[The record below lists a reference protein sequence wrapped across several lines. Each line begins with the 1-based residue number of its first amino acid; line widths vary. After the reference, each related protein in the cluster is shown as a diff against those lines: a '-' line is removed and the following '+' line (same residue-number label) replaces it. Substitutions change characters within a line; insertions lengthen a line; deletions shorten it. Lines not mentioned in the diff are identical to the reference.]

1 MARLP
6 LRIRYLLHRNPVLVL
21 FLAVFVAFAVLSPRF
36 AALHNLTNIL
46 IQSSSAAIVATG
58 MTYVLLTAGIDLSVG
73 SIMFVTAAIAGRMIL
88 SGWPLW
94 ACVLTVALA
103 GIMYGG
109 MNAFFIA
116 RLRMIPFMVTL
127 ATLFLGRGLA
137 LWISETRAM
146 NLPESLLRIGT
157 ARLFSLVPVPIFIAA
172 GVVAAA
178 HLVLARTMFGR
189 QVYAVGYS
197 PEIATKAGIDTR
209 GIIARVYIISAICA
223 VVGGIVS
230 VAQLGAVSPTFG
242 SQREFAA
249 IAASVLG
256 GTSLFGGRGAVF
268 PGTVLG
274 ALLIQMIENGLVI
287 VNANPY
293 LYPMITAS
301 IIFFAVL
308 LDCVRQR
315 RGARLSERRITIPLD

>member
-1 MARLP
+1 MARFLP
-6 LRIRYLLHRNPVLVL
+6 RIRSLFYHNPVLVL
-21 FLAVFVAFAVLSPRF
+21 FLAVFAAFGILSPRF
-36 AALHNLTNIL
+36 ADPHNLTNIL

-73 SIMFVTAAIAGRMIL
+73 SIMFVTAAVAGKMIL

-94 ACVLTVALA
+94 ACVLTVALV
-103 GIMYGG
+103 GFLYGG
-109 MNAFFIA
+109 VNAFCIA

-127 ATLFLGRGLA
+127 ATLYLGRGLA

-146 NLPESLLRIGT
+146 NLPESLLRVGT
-157 ARLFSLVPVPIFIAA
+157 ARLFGWIPAPALIAA

-178 HLVLARTMFGR
+178 HLVLTRTMFGR

-197 PEIATKAGIDTR
+197 PDIATKAGINTN
-209 GIIARVYIISAICA
+209 GIVARVYLITALCA

-274 ALLIQMIENGLVI
+274 ALLIQMVENGLVI
-287 VNANPY
+287 VHADPY
-293 LYPMITAS
+293 IYPMITAS

-308 LDCVRQR
+308 LDCLRQR
-315 RGARLSERRITIPLD
+315 RVARLSGRRIRTRLD